1 MHVLWIRERFAM
13 SEPYTGS
20 GMSRQEA
27 IRFILRMLKE
37 APDTAPVLHDKAEQ
51 QAMEHE
57 ITAFE
62 LLKASRP
69 W

>member
-1 MHVLWIRERFAM
+1 M

-20 GMSRQEA
+20 GMPRQEA
-27 IRFILRMLKE
+27 IRFILRVLMDGDD
-37 APDTAPVLHDKAEQ
+37 APPVLRDKAEQ

-57 ITAFE
+57 ITALE

-69 W
+69 RQDRGNR